1 MVCEIERSGHIE
13 FLLNAIQRLKSTYR
27 NGYIHSIEI
36 RDWPRLR
43 MQNKITFGKVE
54 ETVLHDE
61 NFRSTMLSYLMVLLV
76 FINASVVH
84 SPVIGIAASSLYFL
98 TNAIFLGNIFFE
110 RETPLSRFMLGSLLL
125 IVFLGLIGL
134 TVMMIYNLDAIRS
147 AIVLLIVATF
157 SSLMYKMTEYSISIE
172 LTTNRSG
179 A

>member
-1 MVCEIERSGHIE
+1 MAYKIEPSGDIQ
-13 FLLNAIQRLKSTYR
+13 FLLNTIQRLKSTYR

-36 RDWPRLR
+36 KDWPRLR

-54 ETVLHDE
+54 ETVLHDK
-61 NFRSTMLSYLMVLLV
+61 NFLFTMLSYIMVLLV
-76 FINASVVH
+76 FINVSVVH

-98 TNAIFLGNIFFE
+98 INAIFLGNVFFE
-110 RETPLSRFMLGSLLL
+110 KEAPLSRFMLGSLLL

-147 AIVLLIVATF
+147 AIVLCIVSTL

-172 LTTNRSG
+172 LTTNTSHV
-179 A
+179 